1 MQLFSLYIHSGGQRD
16 ESGKPAKT
24 INAFADFEI
33 FSFIPTGWG
42 QPGLMKAE
50 RLLIQ
55 NALLDPDNQRFVLL
69 SESCIPLYPP
79 QTVYQQLMAESRSRI
94 NGCRNWRGT
103 DDHIDRCVLLP
114 L

>member
-1 MQLFSLYIHSGGQRD
+1 
-16 ESGKPAKT
+16 
-24 INAFADFEI
+24 
-33 FSFIPTGWG
+33 
-42 QPGLMKAE
+42 MKAE

-55 NALLDPDNQRFVLL
+55 KALLDPDNQRFVLL

-114 L
+114 PSESLMPHSISARALHPACSWCTSS